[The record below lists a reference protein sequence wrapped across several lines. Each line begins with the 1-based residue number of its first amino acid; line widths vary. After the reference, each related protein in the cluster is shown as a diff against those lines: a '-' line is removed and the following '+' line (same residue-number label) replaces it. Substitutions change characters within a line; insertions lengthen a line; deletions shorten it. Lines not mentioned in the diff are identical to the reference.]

1 MTTCQNL
8 DLLTSLPNELLLKIL
23 DYLDV
28 SSYYSFHNV
37 NKYFFQLLFELNCH
51 RAKEIRKKAK
61 NHLVLS
67 LGDRFHDQNQEEYR
81 RCFYYSEYHELVLGN

>member
-23 DYLDV
+23 GYLDV

-37 NKYFFQLLFELNCH
+37 NKYFFQLLFELNCF

-67 LGDRFHDQNQEEYR
+67 LGNRSHGQNQK
-81 RCFYYSEYHELVLGN
+81 